1 MQKPVAISKF
11 LPSLLIPESDRTLL
25 QELAT
30 TLVMHNL
37 EQYNNLCVTKDGHPD
52 SRLWVPTRK
61 IERIRIYRER
71 PHSARE
77 APPSIPSLLLLGSVV
92 GNLEDIMYGVVAP
105 TDESLKIKSS
115 CIRDGVI
122 DSKVLEELVNP
133 TVDDPFH
140 HVSLQWRMYDDRDYV
155 TLDTT
160 GIMQTPWGERVGYNV
175 SHSVGFPQLPAF
187 TNLGIERG
195 NMSVCSIYSQK
206 PNNRVKCYTRGFFEL
221 STERHIHAILALQN
235 IATQWLSFSRN
246 MECAQMKKLAWR
258 LRKNSDESDLLQ
270 LAVLQ
275 PKQKPADSTCRV
287 CTKSFSFLPGRKK
300 TCKSC
305 YHAVCSRCYVKKVV
319 CAMAPDQC
327 SILEK
332 KRTFCSRCIHE
343 VVQSD
348 AVAIARDELVTLRH
362 DSDHVEYAL

>member
-1 MQKPVAISKF
+1 MPKPVAISKF
-11 LPSLLIPESDRTLL
+11 LPALLIPESDRTLL

-30 TLVMHNL
+30 TLVTHNL
-37 EQYNNLCVTKDGHPD
+37 EQYNNLCVTKDGRPD

-61 IERIRIYRER
+61 VEKIRIYRER
-71 PHSARE
+71 PQPTES
-77 APPSIPSLLLLGSVV
+77 PPTIPSLLLLGSVV
-92 GNLEDIMYGVVAP
+92 GSLEDIMYGVVAP

-115 CIRDGVI
+115 CIRDGVV
-122 DSKVLEELVNP
+122 DSKVLEELVSP

-140 HVSLQWRMYDDRDYV
+140 HVSLKWRLYDDRDYV

-206 PNNRVKCYTRGFFEL
+206 GNNRVECYTRGFFEL
-221 STERHIHAILALQN
+221 PTERHIHTILTLQA
-235 IATQWLSFSRN
+235 IATQWLSLSRN
-246 MECAQMKKLAWR
+246 MECAHMKKLAWR
-258 LRKNSDESDLLQ
+258 LRKNSDESDLPQ
-270 LAVLQ
+270 LALLQ

-287 CTKSFSFLPGRKK
+287 CSKNFSFLPGRKK

-305 YHAVCSRCYVKKVV
+305 YHAVCSRCCVKKLV

-332 KRTFCSRCIHE
+332 KRSFCSLCIHE
-343 VVQSD
+343 VVHSD
-348 AVAIARDELVTLRH
+348 AVAIARDELVTMRH
-362 DSDHVEYAL
+362 DTDGKEYAL